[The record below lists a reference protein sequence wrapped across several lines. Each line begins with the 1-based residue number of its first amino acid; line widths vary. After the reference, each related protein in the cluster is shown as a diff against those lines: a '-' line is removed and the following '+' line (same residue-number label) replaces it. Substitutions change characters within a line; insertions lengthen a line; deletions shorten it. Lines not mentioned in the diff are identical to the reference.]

1 MLPHVSPQTI
11 PQTPVRSSDH
21 QPAAGERPRTPAPL
35 ACPTPLARMRAH
47 ALAARFADDARTAVV
62 IRFNGR
68 FDSIVHPLM
77 TLNPTTNEIT
87 IP

>member
-1 MLPHVSPQTI
+1 
-11 PQTPVRSSDH
+11 
-21 QPAAGERPRTPAPL
+21 
-35 ACPTPLARMRAH
+35 MRAH